1 MTVKFKDL
9 NSGEV
14 TIIKAST
21 LQEAFNQACNRFG
34 TEYVCD
40 CMQMVSKDPM
50 AKLREPT
57 SETKPGQEIQKEQE
71 EMNSLSTG

>member
-1 MTVKFKDL
+1 MIVKFKDL

-14 TIIKAST
+14 TEIKTST
-21 LQEAFNQACNRFG
+21 LEEAFNQACNRFG

-50 AKLREPT
+50 AK
-57 SETKPGQEIQKEQE
+57 
-71 EMNSLSTG
+71 

>member
-1 MTVKFKDL
+1 MIVKFKDL

-21 LQEAFNQACNRFG
+21 LEDAFNQVCNRFG

-40 CMQMVSKDPM
+40 CMQIVSQDPTVK
-50 AKLREPT
+50 A
-57 SETKPGQEIQKEQE
+57 QKAD
-71 EMNSLSTG
+71 L

>member
-21 LQEAFNQACNRFG
+21 LEDAFNQACNRFG

-40 CMQMVSKDPM
+40 CMEMVSQYPLATD
-50 AKLREPT
+50 
-57 SETKPGQEIQKEQE
+57 
-71 EMNSLSTG
+71 

>member
-9 NSGEV
+9 NDGEV

-21 LQEAFNQACNRFG
+21 LEDAFNQACNRFG

-40 CMQMVSKDPM
+40 CMQIVSQDPTIK
-50 AKLREPT
+50 A
-57 SETKPGQEIQKEQE
+57 QKAD
-71 EMNSLSTG
+71 L